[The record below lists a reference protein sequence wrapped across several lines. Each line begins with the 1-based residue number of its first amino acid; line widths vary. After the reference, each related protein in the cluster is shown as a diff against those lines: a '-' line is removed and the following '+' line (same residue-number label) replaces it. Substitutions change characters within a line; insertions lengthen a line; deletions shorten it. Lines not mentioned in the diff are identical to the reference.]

1 MPYHVHICCVGR
13 NKDPVLAFT
22 KSDLKVD
29 RMYLLVSDNSGGSVS
44 EEVLRD
50 LKRTEDDVVETLD
63 GLSVEHET
71 VGIDS
76 WDYESTID
84 AVLDIAAKESREHDD
99 VRFYINVTSGT
110 HVMTAAITSAAF
122 FIGAELYYVINDREQ
137 QVTSDNRVRRFPI
150 PNLPDVSKMKG
161 LLKSALLIIASGS
174 ISNSELKRRL
184 DLTSSHVGYY
194 TGVLQKQG
202 LICSNSHG
210 TEKNW
215 YATYSGKV
223 AARIL
228 ARKQE

>member
-1 MPYHVHICCVGR
+1 MAYHVHICCVGR

-22 KSDLKVD
+22 KSDLKAD
-29 RMYLLVSDNSGGSVS
+29 KMYLLVSENSGGNVS
-44 EEVLRD
+44 DDVQRD
-50 LKRTEDDVVETLD
+50 LEATEREVDTALD
-63 GLSVEHET
+63 GLDIDHET

-84 AVLDIAAKESREHDD
+84 SVLDIAAREGRLHDD

-122 FIGAELYYVINDREQ
+122 FIGAELYYVINDREHP
-137 QVTSDNRVRRFPI
+137 VTSEDRVRRFPI
-150 PNLPDVSKMKG
+150 PNLPDVSRIKG
-161 LLKSALLIIASGS
+161 LTKSCLLTIASGS
-174 ISNSELKRRL
+174 ISNSELRRRL
-184 DLTSSHVGYY
+184 DLTASHIGYY
-194 TGVLQKQG
+194 TGVLHKQG
-202 LICSNSHG
+202 LIESNSHG

-228 ARKQE
+228 ARKQD